1 MVLLSGIC
9 RFLNELLQLKDV
21 SDPSNNG
28 LQVGVEQEVYKV
40 AFAVDAC
47 IEAFEQAKKQGANLI
62 IVHHGISW
70 GDSLKY
76 ITGLN
81 YTRIKWLIQNNM
93 SLYAAHLPL
102 DKHQDFGNNVQLFKL
117 LQLRNTKPFGSYDG
131 QSIGFKGEFEKEKTV
146 DELADFLES
155 KLSTKC
161 RVLKFGKVELKTA
174 AVVSGGGGEDIA
186 EAITEGIDVFI
197 TGEVTHSCYQRAKD
211 GKLNIIAAGHY
222 ATETVGLKALMP
234 AVHQKFNI
242 PTIFIEADTGM

>member
-1 MVLLSGIC
+1 MVLLSSIC
-9 RFLNELLQLKDV
+9 RFLNEILQLKEV

-28 LQVGVEQEVYKV
+28 LQVGVEQEIHKV

-62 IVHHGISW
+62 VVHHGISW

-81 YTRIKWLIQNNM
+81 YARIKWLMQNNM
-93 SLYAAHLPL
+93 SLYAVHLPL
-102 DKHQDFGNNVQLFKL
+102 DKHPDFGNNVQLFKL
-117 LQLRNTKPFGSYDG
+117 LHLQNTRPFGNYEG
-131 QSIGFKGEFEKEKTV
+131 QNIGFKGEFEKEKTI
-146 DELADFLES
+146 DEIADFLEE

-161 RVLKFGKVELKTA
+161 QVLKFGKVQLKSA
-174 AVVSGGGGEDIA
+174 AVISGGGGDEIP
-186 EAITEGIDVFI
+186 EAIIDDVDVFI
-197 TGEVTHSCYQRAKD
+197 TGEITHSCYQRAKD

-234 AVHQKFNI
+234 VLHQKFNI
-242 PTIFIEADTGM
+242 PTIFIDADTGM